1 MKFTRLQ
8 MILMASGIVTV
19 LPAIW
24 ILITSRPADLV
35 EKPVPIIERISANY
49 TYTPV
54 VKKEAVKDLFG
65 NTVTSFSSSGR
76 IRVNL
81 NSSNIDELMRLPGV
95 GPATAL
101 RILEYRYTNGPFL
114 RVSDLDNIK
123 GIGSKTIARLSD
135 QVYLGQPDPLDSGTI
150 KKLKNAADDGKK
162 SENSV
167 TMISGPCGPGRIN
180 INTATEEELQALPRI
195 GPKIAWRI
203 VDDRAAN
210 GPFRDA
216 ADIMRVKGIGP
227 KTLERMIDRIC
238 AE

>member
-19 LPAIW
+19 LPALW
-24 ILITSRPADLV
+24 IFITGRPADLV
-35 EKPVPIIERISANY
+35 ETPVPVIERISADY
-49 TYTPV
+49 TYTPI
-54 VKKEAVKDLFG
+54 VKTEAVKDMFG

-81 NSSNIDELMRLPGV
+81 NTSNIDELIRLPGV
-95 GPATAL
+95 GPVTAL
-101 RILEYRYTNGPFL
+101 RILEYRYVHGPFL

-123 GIGSKTIARLSD
+123 GIGPKTIARLSD
-135 QVYLGQPDPLDSGTI
+135 QAYLGQPDPLDGDTI
-150 KKLKNAADDGKK
+150 ENLKKAADDGKK

-167 TMISGPCGPGRIN
+167 TIISGPCGPGRIN
-180 INTATEEELQALPRI
+180 INTATEKELQALPRI
-195 GPKIAWRI
+195 GPKIARRI
-203 VDDRAAN
+203 VDDRTAN